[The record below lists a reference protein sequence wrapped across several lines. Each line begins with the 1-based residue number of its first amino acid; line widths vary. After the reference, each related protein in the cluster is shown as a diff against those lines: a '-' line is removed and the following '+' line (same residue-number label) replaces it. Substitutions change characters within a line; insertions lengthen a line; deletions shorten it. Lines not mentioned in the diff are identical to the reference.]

1 MLPANTPQLM
11 RVRAVGEFKH
21 LFDTRGKALRQRKLF
36 DFTSVLFLRHAASL
50 TGAGPRRKLP
60 RHFSAPAPIAFSK
73 ASQNASSISCVLRND
88 SSSRDGYCRSHARD
102 RAAVL

>member
-36 DFTSVLFLRHAASL
+36 DFTSVLFPRHAASR
-50 TGAGPRRKLP
+50 TGAGAHAENCLG
-60 RHFSAPAPIAFSK
+60 
-73 ASQNASSISCVLRND
+73 SCQSFRIPGAGLF
-88 SSSRDGYCRSHARD
+88 
-102 RAAVL
+102 